1 MAIANLVAP
10 IGADEFKPV
19 LRTLRFSRHPVN
31 QLIIERGEANPG
43 EMFILEGIVR
53 TFLSDTDG
61 REVTLNFHVGP
72 CTYTPSIG
80 RELRSI
86 SRVDCASLTPVRVAR
101 FPSDALIKCMVENKG
116 VQRWGDTV
124 LRDELIRR
132 ADSGM
137 DTCSASGHRT
147 TAAVQTVIPGTRRSD
162 PASLYRQLSRHD
174 RGNLESIEIA
184 AKCRGSTSRKGAW
197 MILVAESLT
206 QINDAPPR

>member
-53 TFLSDTDG
+53 TFVSDTDG

-101 FPSDALIKCMVENKG
+101 FPSDELIKCMVENMG

-132 ADSGM
+132 ADREWTLAALPGIERLQQFRQSYPGLEDQIPHHYIASYLGM
-137 DTCSASGHRT
+137 
-147 TAAVQTVIPGTRRSD
+147 TAVT
-162 PASLYRQLSRHD
+162 LSRLRSQPGAEEVPH
-174 RGNLESIEIA
+174 
-184 AKCRGSTSRKGAW
+184 AKEPG
-197 MILVAESLT
+197 
-206 QINDAPPR
+206 